1 MLIKNQDRRKVM
13 LIGLDCAAPELV
25 FDQWLP
31 ELPNIRRVLQAG
43 VSGKLHSSIPPITVP
58 AWMSMMTSRDP
69 GELGLYGFHNRADYS
84 YANLRIASSASI
96 RERTVWDILGDHG
109 KHLIVIGVPPTYPVK
124 PIRGDLISCF
134 LTPSGA
140 KQFTHPLELGDE
152 VRRLVGEY
160 LHDATGFRTDDKQWL
175 LRQIYEMT
183 EKRFTVAKHLLA
195 NRQWDFFAMVE
206 IGLDRM
212 HHGFWQFMDQAH
224 VLYPGPNPFQE
235 AIREYHHYLDQRI
248 GELLEF
254 ADDQT
259 TVLIVSDHG
268 AKRMDGSIA
277 LNEWLVEQGY
287 LVLNSYPGESTRF
300 GKLDVNWQETTAWG
314 EGGYYGRVFI
324 NLRGREP
331 SGVVPMSEYESLRR
345 TLKAGLEAIPDAQGR
360 PLQTRAE
367 IPEQIYRSVR
377 NIAPDLFVFF
387 GDLYWRAAGT
397 VGHGTIHLL
406 ENDTGPDGANHDWNG
421 IFVMAEGQALRS
433 GGQETQLRQNLR
445 LLDVAPTIMQAFD
458 LPIPA
463 GMQGQVVPGRA
474 E

>member
-1 MLIKNQDRRKVM
+1 MLIKNQDRRKLMV
-13 LIGLDCAAPELV
+13 IGLDCAAPELV
-25 FDQWLP
+25 FDQWLH
-31 ELPNIRRVLQAG
+31 ELPNIRRVMQAG

-58 AWMSMMTSRDP
+58 AWMSMMTGRDP
-69 GELGLYGFHNRADYS
+69 GQLGLYGFHNRADYS

-109 KHLIVIGVPPTYPVK
+109 KHSIVIGVPPTYPAK
-124 PIRGDLISCF
+124 PVRGDLISCF
-134 LTPSGA
+134 LTPSEA
-140 KQFTHPLELGDE
+140 KQFTHPFELGDE

-160 LHDATGFRTDDKQWL
+160 LHDVKGFRTDNKEWL
-175 LRQIYEMT
+175 LREIYEMT

-195 NRQWDFFAMVE
+195 TRQWDFFAMVE
-206 IGLDRM
+206 IGLDRI

-254 ADDQT
+254 VDDQT

-277 LNEWLVEQGY
+277 LNEWLVKQGY
-287 LVLNSYPGESTRF
+287 LVLNHYPSQSTRF
-300 GKLDVNWQETTAWG
+300 GQLDVNWQETTAWG

-324 NLRGREP
+324 NVRGREP
-331 SGVVPMSEYESLRR
+331 SGVVPMAEYETFRQ
-345 TLKAGLEAIPDAQGR
+345 TLKAELEAIPDAAGR
-360 PLQTRAE
+360 PLQTRVEA
-367 IPEQIYRSVR
+367 PEQIYRDVR

-397 VGHGTIHLL
+397 VGHGTIHLQ

-421 IFVMAEGQALRS
+421 IFVMAEGQALRN
-433 GGQETQLRQNLR
+433 GGQQTQVRSNLR
-445 LLDVAPTIMQAFD
+445 LLDVAPTILQAFD
-458 LPIPA
+458 LPLPA
-463 GMQGQVVPGRA
+463 GMQGQVVPGRS